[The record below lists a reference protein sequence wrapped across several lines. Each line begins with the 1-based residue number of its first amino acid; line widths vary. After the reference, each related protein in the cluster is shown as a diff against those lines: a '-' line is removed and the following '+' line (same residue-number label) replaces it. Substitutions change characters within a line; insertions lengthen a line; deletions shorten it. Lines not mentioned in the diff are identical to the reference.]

1 MAGDL
6 YDVTIRALSSKTT
19 TLLSTLLNPPKIIL
33 SEKGLQRDWNGLAE
47 LIGIGGEHIPSL
59 RNDKDH
65 TRKLLNLWYEKDKNK
80 STIKKLLVFLEDLD
94 RFDVVDDIKIFIEED
109 IKVYE
114 PNCERAEP
122 KNINPSIDSLVLTR
136 EDIVRLENGLGPQH
150 YDAFVLF
157 ADEDT
162 NFVTELIDKMENQ
175 YKLKLCARD
184 RDLVA
189 GIFEHESI
197 MKLIALR
204 CNRLIS
210 VISPAF
216 LDSYSNKFFCSFAQ
230 SLGIE
235 QRMRKIIPCLYMP
248 CQVPPELSCYFMLD
262 YQRQGKLSNFW
273 ERLRDS
279 IKVTQVTPVV
289 NSPIYRSSSQQIPQ
303 ALPIVETNHII
314 TVPDTKHIEAD
325 KYNML
330 KPKKNGVKFNS
341 MINLPSIENDEIVSS
356 ISETDSLPSQ
366 IVEVKKSKLKTGWLK
381 KILSNKNHKCSDSN
395 NESHKRNLFRS
406 IKRKVAIAN

>member
-1 MAGDL
+1 MAGDS
-6 YDVTIRALSSKTT
+6 YEVTIKALSTKTIA
-19 TLLSTLLNPPKIIL
+19 LLSTLLNPPKIIL
-33 SEKGLQRDWNGLAE
+33 TENGLPRDWNGLAE
-47 LIGIGGEHIPSL
+47 LAGISGECIPSL
-59 RNDKDH
+59 QSAKDH
-65 TRKLLNLWYEKDKNK
+65 TKKLLSVWYEKDQKG
-80 STIKKLLVFLEDLD
+80 STIGNLLAHLEKLD
-94 RFDVVDDIKIFIEED
+94 RFDVVEDVQDFIDED
-109 IKVYE
+109 IKAYQ
-114 PNCERAEP
+114 PSCERGELNHA
-122 KNINPSIDSLVLTR
+122 NPGLDSLVLTR

-162 NFVTELIDKMENQ
+162 NFATELIDKMEND

-235 QRMRKIIPCLYMP
+235 QRMRKIIPCLYTP

-262 YQRQGKLSNFW
+262 YQRQGKFSNFW

-279 IKVTQVTPVV
+279 IKMAKHSPVPT
-289 NSPIYRSSSQQIPQ
+289 SPMYRSSSQQIPQ
-303 ALPIVETNHII
+303 TPPIAETNHITI
-314 TVPDTKHIEAD
+314 VPDITHAELD
-325 KYNML
+325 QSSLL

-341 MINLPSIENDEIVSS
+341 MINLPSLENDEIVSS
-356 ISETDSLPSQ
+356 VSETDSLPAQ
-366 IVEVKKSKLKTGWLK
+366 IVEVKKSKIKTGWLK

-395 NESHKRNLFRS
+395 HESHKKNLFRS